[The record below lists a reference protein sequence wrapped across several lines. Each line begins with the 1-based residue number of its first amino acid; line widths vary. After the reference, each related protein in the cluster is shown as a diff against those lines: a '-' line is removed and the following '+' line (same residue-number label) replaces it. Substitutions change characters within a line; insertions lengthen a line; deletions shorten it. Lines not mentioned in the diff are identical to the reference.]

1 MLQLL
6 TIPYRIS
13 TVKVT
18 MNFHLFIIELPTVS
32 QTNNVILNL

>member
-6 TIPYRIS
+6 TIPYRIL
-13 TVKVT
+13 TVTVT

-32 QTNNVILNL
+32 QSNSVILNL